1 MEFIGRL
8 FGIEL
13 FGVKGQGRSIA
24 NCDSVSHLLKRRFYG
39 NTANSLR
46 HKELLGES
54 VSYERWQKSYFKR
67 KEKTLI
73 ETL

>member
-13 FGVKGQGRSIA
+13 FRVKGQGRSMG
-24 NCDSVSHLLKRRFYG
+24 NYDSVLHLLKRRFCG
-39 NTANSLR
+39 NTVNSLR
-46 HKELLGES
+46 HGELLKEF